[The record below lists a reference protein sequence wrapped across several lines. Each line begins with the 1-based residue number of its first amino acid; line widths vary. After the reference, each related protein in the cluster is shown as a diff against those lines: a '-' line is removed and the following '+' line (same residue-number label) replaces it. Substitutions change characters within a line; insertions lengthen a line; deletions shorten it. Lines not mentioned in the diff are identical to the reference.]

1 MVKNESNLGR
11 IIRGVVGVALV
22 RFALF
27 GSAGNMVLWVV
38 ALVIG
43 AVRILT
49 AAIGFCPIY
58 KVLGIKTNK

>member
-1 MVKNESNLGR
+1 MVKNESNLDR

-22 RFALF
+22 LFALF

-43 AVRILT
+43 AVLILT
-49 AAIGFCPIY
+49 AAIGFCPLY
-58 KVLGIKTNK
+58 KALGIKTNK